1 MAFEY
6 AIVLTGGIATG
17 KSSVAKIF
25 QEFGF
30 YIIDADKIAH
40 KLLDSSYLAIEQLFG
55 TKYIEN
61 QRVNRKALGKLI
73 FSDKVA
79 KEKLEELLHP
89 LIYQEIER
97 LSIQQD
103 IYKRPYI
110 IDIPLFF
117 ETNRYPIEK
126 NIVVYTPAH
135 IQLERLCSRDNSS
148 IEEAMQRINSQIDIE
163 KKKDKAIYLID
174 NSKDLNSLQQE
185 CDRVKSQIQ
194 YDFKRFSNV

>member
-25 QEFGF
+25 KEFGF

-40 KLLDSSYLAIEQLFG
+40 KILDSSYLAIEQLFG
-55 TKYIEN
+55 AKYIEN
-61 QRVNRKALGKLI
+61 QKVNRKVLGKLI

-79 KEKLEELLHP
+79 KQKLEELLHP
-89 LIYQEIER
+89 LIYQEIKS

-103 IYKRPYI
+103 SYKKPYI

-135 IQLERLCSRDNSS
+135 IQLERLCRRDNCS
-148 IEEAMQRINSQIDIE
+148 IFEAKQRINSQIDIE
-163 KKKDKAIYLID
+163 EKRDKALYLID
-174 NSKDLNSLQQE
+174 NSRDLNSLQQE

-194 YDFKRFSNV
+194 YDFKRFRNV

>member
-1 MAFEY
+1 MDFEY

-25 QEFGF
+25 KEFGF

-40 KLLDSSYLAIEQLFG
+40 KILDSSYLDIEQLFG

-61 QRVNRKALGKLI
+61 GKVNRKALGKLI

-79 KEKLEELLHP
+79 KQKLEELLHP
-89 LIYQEIER
+89 LIYQEIKS

-103 IYKRPYI
+103 SYKRPYI

-126 NIVVYTPAH
+126 NIVVYTPLD
-135 IQLERLCSRDNSS
+135 IQLNRLCNRDNCS
-148 IEEAMQRINSQIDIE
+148 ISEAMQRINSQIDIE
-163 KKKDKAIYLID
+163 EKKDKAIYLID
-174 NSKDLNSLQQE
+174 NSQDLNSLQQE
-185 CDRVKSQIQ
+185 CDRVKFQIQ